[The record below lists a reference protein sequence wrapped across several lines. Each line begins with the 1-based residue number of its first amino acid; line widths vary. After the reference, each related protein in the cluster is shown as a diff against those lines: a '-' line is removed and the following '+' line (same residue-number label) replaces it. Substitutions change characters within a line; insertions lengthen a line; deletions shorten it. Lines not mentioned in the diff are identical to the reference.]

1 MDLSQK
7 NIGIAITG
15 SYCTYKKV
23 FAELEKLAS
32 TGANLYP
39 IFSDHASTTDSRF
52 GKCADF
58 LEQAEKITG
67 KKPITTIPDAEPIGP
82 GALFDILVIAPCTG
96 IPWHFSRKPLEKTS
110 YRNETVSSEPG
121 TK

>member
-1 MDLSQK
+1 MSMDLSQK

-52 GKCADF
+52 G
-58 LEQAEKITG
+58 
-67 KKPITTIPDAEPIGP
+67 
-82 GALFDILVIAPCTG
+82 
-96 IPWHFSRKPLEKTS
+96 
-110 YRNETVSSEPG
+110 
-121 TK
+121 

>member
-1 MDLSQK
+1 MSMDLSQK

-39 IFSDHASTTDSRF
+39 IFNGGVRVTDRFEVLASAVGAVLVTV
-52 GKCADF
+52 
-58 LEQAEKITG
+58 EQDDWMNPY
-67 KKPITTIPDAEPIGP
+67 KKFFIYKDVEFYQYEWRID
-82 GALFDILVIAPCTG
+82 LD
-96 IPWHFSRKPLEKTS
+96 K
-110 YRNETVSSEPG
+110 
-121 TK
+121 

>member
-1 MDLSQK
+1 MSMDLSQK

-67 KKPITTIPDAEPIGP
+67 KKPITTIPDAEQAARAAVGLLLNPSHKTI
-82 GALFDILVIAPCTG
+82 VIQNKLKKG
-96 IPWHFSRKPLEKTS
+96 GRF
-110 YRNETVSSEPG
+110 V
-121 TK
+121 